1 MKKALL
7 PRAVLLQHGVHWHYD
22 NALKRKMMDQ
32 LEKAHPCSCHG
43 LQTQMGLDSQTVP
56 PCSTPIHCIS
66 AAAMWLLLQ
75 HIALPG
81 ALCAA
86 TEFRL
91 YQDENIVVLSNSIT
105 ITATSRSNP
114 SICEV
119 YAKGSGN
126 HTSGLFY
133 LPSLGSLRV
142 GQWIYS
148 LVWSEGQ
155 FTYQDKQGSDL

>member
-1 MKKALL
+1 M
-7 PRAVLLQHGVHWHYD
+7 VY
-22 NALKRKMMDQ
+22 
-32 LEKAHPCSCHG
+32 
-43 LQTQMGLDSQTVP
+43 TQMGLTAKLFLP
-56 PCSTPIHCIS
+56 
-66 AAAMWLLLQ
+66 
-75 HIALPG
+75 ALPPFTALVQLPHDSCLSEEHSELHG

-91 YQDENIVVLSNSIT
+91 YQDENMIVLNSGIT
-105 ITATSRSNP
+105 IIATSRSNP

-142 GQWIYS
+142 G
-148 LVWSEGQ
+148 L
-155 FTYQDKQGSDL
+155 